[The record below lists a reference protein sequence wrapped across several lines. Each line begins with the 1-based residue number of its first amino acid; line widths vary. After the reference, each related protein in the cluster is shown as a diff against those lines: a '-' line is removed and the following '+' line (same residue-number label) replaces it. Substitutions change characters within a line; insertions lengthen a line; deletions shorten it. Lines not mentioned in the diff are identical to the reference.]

1 MRGLPQVVI
10 GKTCKK
16 IFIYAAQKKVEISFG
31 VQKMGI
37 LWPKTAKLHQ
47 KTSKKHSSSDCE
59 IHRRFL
65 CDRSLYRSSL
75 ALLYFPETASLPEL
89 FQVFCPK
96 RKGIQ
101 ILSPFRYRRF
111 GVRQKIL
118 GPVQVSNFVTAYR
131 RFFTYNLGSW
141 SGRLMAKPCE

>member
-1 MRGLPQVVI
+1 MLP
-10 GKTCKK
+10 KK
-16 IFIYAAQKKVEISFG
+16 KLKYLLVFKKWAFFGQKQPSYIRKLQKNTAVATVRSIDAFFATDLYIVAA
-31 VQKMGI
+31 
-37 LWPKTAKLHQ
+37 W
-47 KTSKKHSSSDCE
+47 HSS
-59 IHRRFL
+59 IFQKPPHFL
-65 CDRSLYRSSL
+65 SCSK
-75 ALLYFPETASLPEL
+75 F
-89 FQVFCPK
+89 FVK
-96 RKGIQ
+96 KKGIQ